1 MDKEKTVRVNSEAQF
16 LIDLPS
22 EIVIIPIVNSPI
34 FPGMIAPIILS
45 EDKYTTELDN
55 YLSKF
60 NTIALNLVKY
70 KDYSEFPEDTGS
82 EDDEEIEDESI
93 DSQDDEAEVEL
104 ARKKKGAP
112 KRIKIQEERD
122 DFDES
127 ESMDE
132 DLRVASDA
140 DQKKEKK
147 TGKKSKRSEKQQP
160 LMEPL
165 LTPKDI
171 YKVGVIC
178 KVVKKLKLPDGS
190 VNLLVH
196 GMRRYRAVE
205 YSQESPLLLCRPE
218 VFQDIHE
225 PDEELD
231 AYTRSVIN
239 QVKKLSEINPY
250 FNEEMKLAMLNS
262 PSPGSLADLVAFA
275 LSLDVPEAQDF
286 LETLV
291 VKKRFAK
298 LLVYLKREKDVADIQ
313 KKITDEVNDK
323 VNKYQRE
330 YFLREQL
337 KVIRSELGMEEDEKA
352 KDMKKLREGIEAAGL
367 PEDAKKVAMEELDR
381 LESIPDSSPEYNV
394 TRTYLQWMVHLPWT
408 KASEDK
414 VEIEGARKILEKD
427 HYGLEKAKER
437 ILEFL
442 AVRKLKPEYDGTI
455 LCLAGPPGV
464 GKTSLG
470 HSIARALGRKFYRF
484 SLGGMKDEAE
494 IKGHRRTYVGAMPG
508 KILQALKRVEVNNP
522 VIMLDEI
529 DKIGKSYQ
537 GDPASALLEVLDP
550 EQNKTFIDNY
560 LDVSFDLSKVL
571 FIATA
576 NYVGEIPEALL
587 DRMELIELSG
597 YTLEEKLSI
606 ATKWVIPKQL
616 KKHGL
621 VTKDLKFSNA
631 VLKAIIADYA
641 REPGVRIMEQMIAKM
656 CRRAALEKVSHKKK
670 SQYEPKVTELEKIL
684 GPKRFE
690 TDKAQK
696 PLAPGIVTGL
706 AWTAFGGDILFV
718 ESIPLKG
725 KGFKLTGQLGDVMN
739 ESANLAY
746 SFIKKI
752 LQEQIEE
759 EKKKI
764 KAPKKSKTQMKISTT
779 IETSQSPAKP
789 SEEPQDYL
797 ANHEVHL
804 HLPAGATPKDG
815 PSAGITMALAL
826 YSLATNRKVR
836 GDVAMTGEL
845 SLTGKVLPVGGIK
858 EKVLAAKRAGIKE
871 VILPWQNEKDLK
883 EVPERHRAG
892 LKFFPVKH
900 FDEVLKIALDK

>member
-1 MDKEKTVRVNSEAQF
+1 MSSQENVKLNTEISSIK
-16 LIDLPS
+16 DLPT
-22 EIVIIPIVNSPI
+22 EVVVIPIVNSPI

-45 EDKYTTELDN
+45 EDKYTSELDEMVTQTG
-55 YLSKF
+55 YVS
-60 NTIALNLVKY
+60 LNLVKFKEGQEY
-70 KDYSEFPEDTGS
+70 VVDGQ
-82 EDDEEIEDESI
+82 DEEEQDQIQSVEDYEM
-93 DSQDDEAEVEL
+93 EAFENDGE
-104 ARKKKGAP
+104 
-112 KRIKIQEERD
+112 I
-122 DFDES
+122 
-127 ESMDE
+127 
-132 DLRVASDA
+132 
-140 DQKKEKK
+140 
-147 TGKKSKRSEKQQP
+147 
-160 LMEPL
+160 
-165 LTPKDI
+165 LTSKDI
-171 YKVGVIC
+171 YKVGVYC

-196 GMRRYRAVE
+196 GLKRYRIAKFT
-205 YSQESPLLLCRPE
+205 QESPLLIVKTKIFE
-218 VFQDIHE
+218 DVDE
-225 PDEELD
+225 SDEELD

-337 KVIRSELGMEEDEKA
+337 KVIRSELGMDEDEKSR
-352 KDMKKLREGIEAAGL
+352 DIKKFRDTIESINM
-367 PEDAKKVAMEELDR
+367 PEEAKKAAEEELER
-381 LESIPDSSPEYNV
+381 LESIPDSSPEYNIA
-394 TRTYLQWMVHLPWT
+394 RTFLNWMTQLPWDKET
-408 KASEDK
+408 DDDIDILKAK
-414 VEIEGARKILEKD
+414 KILEKD

-442 AVRKLKPEYDGTI
+442 AVTQLKPEYDGTI
-455 LCLAGPPGV
+455 LCLSGPPGV

-470 HSIARALGRKFYRF
+470 HSVATALGRKFYRF
-484 SLGGMKDEAE
+484 SLGGMRDEAE

-508 KILQALKRVEVNNP
+508 KLIQALKRVEVNNP

-529 DKIGKSYQ
+529 DKLGRSYQ
-537 GDPASALLEVLDP
+537 GDPGSALLEVLDP

-560 LDVSFDLSKVL
+560 LDVPFDLSKVL

-597 YTLEEKLSI
+597 YTMEEKLSI

-621 VTKDLKFSNA
+621 TTKDFSLSTS
-631 VLKAIIADYA
+631 VLKTLINGYA
-641 REPGVRIMEQMIAKM
+641 REAGVRRMEQFIAKL
-656 CRRAALEKVSHKKK
+656 CRHAALKKVTSKTKKK
-670 SQYEPKVTELEKIL
+670 FTPLIKDLEEIL

-690 TDKAQK
+690 SEIAQK
-696 PLAPGIVTGL
+696 PLSPGVVTGL
-706 AWTAFGGDILFV
+706 AWTAYGGEILFV
-718 ESIPLKG
+718 ETLPVKG
-725 KGFKLTGQLGDVMN
+725 KGFKLTGQMGDVMN
-739 ESANLAY
+739 ESANIAY
-746 SFIKKI
+746 SYIQKI
-752 LQEQIEE
+752 LQDELKTETRVLKKATKKAA
-759 EKKKI
+759 KKKI
-764 KAPKKSKTQMKISTT
+764 ASEVKTV
-779 IETSQSPAKP
+779 
-789 SEEPQDYL
+789 EESLDFL

-826 YSLATNRKVR
+826 YSLSKGKKVR
-836 GDVAMTGEL
+836 GNVAMTGEL

-871 VILPWQNEKDLK
+871 IILPSANEKDLK
-883 EVPERHRAG
+883 EVPQAHRRG
-892 LKFFPVKH
+892 MKFYPVKH
-900 FDEVLKIALDK
+900 FDEVLQVALRKN

>member
-1 MDKEKTVRVNSEAQF
+1 MAPKEKNAKANTDIVAE
-16 LIDLPS
+16 IPS
-22 EIVIIPIVNSPI
+22 EVVIIPIVNSPI

-45 EDKYTTELDN
+45 EDKYTPELDGYLAKSN
-55 YLSKF
+55 YV
-60 NTIALNLVKY
+60 ALNLVKF
-70 KDYSEFPEDTGS
+70 KDFGEVQETIFQEM
-82 EDDEEIEDESI
+82 DEEEVDYEENDEK
-93 DSQDDEAEVEL
+93 L
-104 ARKKKGAP
+104 L
-112 KRIKIQEERD
+112 
-122 DFDES
+122 
-127 ESMDE
+127 SMTS
-132 DLRVASDA
+132 ASDLTP
-140 DQKKEKK
+140 K
-147 TGKKSKRSEKQQP
+147 GI
-160 LMEPL
+160 
-165 LTPKDI
+165 TPKDI
-171 YKVGVIC
+171 YKVGVLC
-178 KVVKKLKLPDGS
+178 KVIKKLKLPDGS

-196 GMRRYRAVE
+196 GMKRYRAVE
-205 YSQESPLLLCRPE
+205 YTADAPLLIARTE
-218 VFQDIHE
+218 VFNDIHE

-286 LETLV
+286 LETLI

-337 KVIRSELGMEEDEKA
+337 KVIRNELGLDEDDKA
-352 KDMKKLREGIEAAGL
+352 KDIKKIKEALEEGGL
-367 PEDAKKVAMEELDR
+367 PEEAKKAALEELER

-394 TRTYLQWMVHLPWT
+394 TRTYLNWMVQLPWNLAT
-408 KASEDK
+408 DDK
-414 VEIEGARKILEKD
+414 VDIEASRKILEKD
-427 HYGLEKAKER
+427 HYGLEKPKER

-470 HSIARALGRKFYRF
+470 HSIAKALNRKFYRF

-508 KILQALKRVEVNNP
+508 KIIQALKRVEVNNP

-560 LDVSFDLSKVL
+560 LDVPFDLSKVL

-597 YTLEEKLSI
+597 YTIEEKLSI

-621 VTKDLKFSNA
+621 SSKEFTLGVP
-631 VLKAIIADYA
+631 VLKALVSDYA
-641 REPGVRIMEQMIAKM
+641 REPGVRVMEQMVAKL
-656 CRRAALEKVSHKKK
+656 CRRAALEKVSNKRFKKFA
-670 SQYEPKVTELEKIL
+670 PTVADLEKIL
-684 GPKRFE
+684 GSKRFE
-690 TDKAQK
+690 TDMAQK
-696 PLAPGIVTGL
+696 PLQPGIVTGL
-706 AWTAFGGDILFV
+706 AWTSFGGDILFV

-725 KGFKLTGQLGDVMN
+725 KGFKLTGQLGEVMG

-746 SFIKKI
+746 SYVKRI
-752 LQEQIEE
+752 LQSQIEE
-759 EKKKI
+759 EM
-764 KAPKKSKTQMKISTT
+764 KKSKKVTRKSKKAPSVVQTVPST
-779 IETSQSPAKP
+779 SNVQAPNP
-789 SEEPQDYL
+789 EEATDFL
-797 ANHEVHL
+797 ATHEIHL

-826 YSLATNRKVR
+826 YSLATHQMVR

-871 VILPWQNEKDLK
+871 IILPWQNEKDLK
-883 EVPERHRAG
+883 EVPERHRKG
-892 LKFFPVKH
+892 VKFHPVKH
-900 FDEVLKIALDK
+900 FDEVLKIALKRR

>member
-1 MDKEKTVRVNSEAQF
+1 MSSVSETVKLNDEIEIAGQ
-16 LIDLPS
+16 IPE
-22 EIVIIPIVNSPI
+22 EIVVIPIVNSPI

-45 EDKYTTELDN
+45 EDKYSPELDRQVTRSG
-55 YLSKF
+55 YV
-60 NTIALNLVKY
+60 ALNLVKFKESQAY
-70 KDYSEFPEDTGS
+70 YSSEEGEEEGDFEEYEIDTH
-82 EDDEEIEDESI
+82 ET
-93 DSQDDEAEVEL
+93 Q
-104 ARKKKGAP
+104 
-112 KRIKIQEERD
+112 
-122 DFDES
+122 
-127 ESMDE
+127 ME
-132 DLRVASDA
+132 DLTA
-140 DQKKEKK
+140 
-147 TGKKSKRSEKQQP
+147 
-160 LMEPL
+160 
-165 LTPKDI
+165 KDI
-171 YKVGVIC
+171 YKVGVLC

-196 GMRRYRAVE
+196 GLKRFRVASFIE
-205 YSQESPLLLCRPE
+205 ESPLLIVETE
-218 VFQDIHE
+218 VFDDVHE
-225 PDEELD
+225 ADEELD

-337 KVIRSELGMEEDEKA
+337 KVIRSELGLDEDEKS
-352 KDMKKLREGIEAAGL
+352 KDIKKFKDLIEECQM
-367 PEDAKKVAMEELDR
+367 PEEAQKAVLEELER

-394 TRTYLQWMVHLPWT
+394 TRTYLNWMTQLPWNKQT
-408 KASEDK
+408 DENIDITDAK
-414 VEIEGARKILEKD
+414 KILEKD

-442 AVRKLKPEYDGTI
+442 AVRQLKPEYDGTI

-470 HSIARALGRKFYRF
+470 QSIANSLGRKFYRF
-484 SLGGMKDEAE
+484 SLGGMRDEAE

-508 KILQALKRVEVNNP
+508 KLIQALKRVEVNNP

-529 DKIGKSYQ
+529 DKLGKSYQ
-537 GDPASALLEVLDP
+537 GDPSSALLEVLDP

-560 LDVSFDLSKVL
+560 LDVPFDLSKVL

-597 YTLEEKLSI
+597 YTMEEKISI

-621 VTKDLKFSNA
+621 TAKDFSLTITTLKT
-631 VLKAIIADYA
+631 LIQDYA
-641 REPGVRIMEQMIAKM
+641 REAGVRRMEQYVAKL
-656 CRRAALEKVSHKKK
+656 CRHAALEKVTSKKK
-670 SQYEPKVTELEKIL
+670 KKFSPSGKDLEKIL
-684 GPKRFE
+684 GPKRYSSE
-690 TDKAQK
+690 VAQK
-696 PLAPGIVTGL
+696 PLNPGVVTGL
-706 AWTAFGGDILFV
+706 AWTAFGGDILFI
-718 ESIPLKG
+718 ETLPLKG
-725 KGFKLTGQLGDVMN
+725 KGYKLTGQLGDVMN
-739 ESANLAY
+739 ESANIAY
-746 SFIKKI
+746 SYTKKL
-752 LQEQIEE
+752 LQDEMDKEKAKAKTKTQ
-759 EKKKI
+759 KKKVVN
-764 KAPKKSKTQMKISTT
+764 K
-779 IETSQSPAKP
+779 KP
-789 SEEPQDYL
+789 SGEKCAEDSL
-797 ANHEVHL
+797 DFLEKHLIHL

-826 YSLATNRKVR
+826 YSLSKNKKVR
-836 GDVAMTGEL
+836 GQVAMTGEL

-871 VILPWQNEKDLK
+871 IILPHENAKDLT
-883 EVPERHRAG
+883 EVPERHRKG
-892 LKFFPVKH
+892 LKFYPVKH
-900 FDEVLKIALDK
+900 FDEVLKIALRK

>member
-1 MDKEKTVRVNSEAQF
+1 MSKKTAKANTESHSVAEV
-16 LIDLPS
+16 PS
-22 EIVIIPIVNSPI
+22 EVVIIPIVNSPI

-45 EDKYTTELDN
+45 EDKYTPELDS
-55 YLSKF
+55 YLSKS
-60 NTIALNLVKY
+60 NYVALNLVKF
-70 KDYSEFPEDTGS
+70 KDFGESQDVLHEMDEEQVSY
-82 EDDEEIEDESI
+82 EDD
-93 DSQDDEAEVEL
+93 DDDYV
-104 ARKKKGAP
+104 
-112 KRIKIQEERD
+112 
-122 DFDES
+122 
-127 ESMDE
+127 SMTS
-132 DLRVASDA
+132 ASDL
-140 DQKKEKK
+140 
-147 TGKKSKRSEKQQP
+147 TSKGI
-160 LMEPL
+160 
-165 LTPKDI
+165 TPKDI
-171 YKVGVIC
+171 YKVGVLC
-178 KVVKKLKLPDGS
+178 KVIKKLKLPDGS

-196 GMRRYRAVE
+196 GMKRYRAVE
-205 YSQESPLLLCRPE
+205 YTTDTPLLIAKTE
-218 VFQDIHE
+218 VFNDIHE

-286 LETLV
+286 LETLI

-337 KVIRSELGMEEDEKA
+337 KVIRNELGMDEDDKA
-352 KDMKKLREGIEAAGL
+352 KDLKKIKEGIEEAQL
-367 PEDAKKVAMEELDR
+367 PEEAKKAALEEMER

-394 TRTYLQWMVHLPWT
+394 TRTYLNWMVQLPWSKST
-408 KASEDK
+408 DDK
-414 VEIEGARKILEKD
+414 VDIEAAKKILEKD
-427 HYGLEKAKER
+427 HYGLEKPKER

-508 KILQALKRVEVNNP
+508 KLIQALKRVEVNNP

-560 LDVSFDLSKVL
+560 LDVPFDLSKVL

-597 YTLEEKLSI
+597 YTIEEKLSI

-621 VTKDLKFSNA
+621 MTREFSLSAA
-631 VLKAIIADYA
+631 VLKALVSDYA
-641 REPGVRIMEQMIAKM
+641 REPGVRVMEQLIAKL
-656 CRRAALEKVSHKKK
+656 CRRAALEKVSNKRFKK
-670 SQYEPKVTELEKIL
+670 YAPKESDLENVL
-684 GPKRFE
+684 GSKRFE

-696 PLAPGIVTGL
+696 PLMPGIVTGL
-706 AWTAFGGDILFV
+706 AWTSFGGDILFV

-725 KGFKLTGQLGDVMN
+725 KGFKLTGQLGEVMG

-746 SFIKKI
+746 SYVKRV
-752 LQEQIEE
+752 LQSQIEE
-759 EKKKI
+759 EMVKSKKI
-764 KAPKKSKTQMKISTT
+764 TKKVSKK
-779 IETSQSPAKP
+779 PAKNIQAVP
-789 SEEPQDYL
+789 TTSNVPAPNPEEATDFL
-797 ANHEVHL
+797 ATHEIHL

-826 YSLATNRKVR
+826 YSLATHQMVR
-836 GDVAMTGEL
+836 GDIAMTGEL

-871 VILPWQNEKDLK
+871 IILPWQNEKDLK
-883 EVPERHRAG
+883 EVPERHRKG
-892 LKFFPVKH
+892 LRFHPVKH
-900 FDEVLKIALDK
+900 FDEVLKIALKRK

>member
-1 MDKEKTVRVNSEAQF
+1 MATKDKNAKLNNEAQVVS
-16 LIDLPS
+16 DVPS
-22 EIVIIPIVNSPI
+22 EVVIIPIVNSPI

-45 EDKYTTELDN
+45 EDKYTPELDA
-55 YLSKF
+55 YLGKNNF
-60 NTIALNLVKY
+60 VALNLVKF
-70 KDYSEFPEDTGS
+70 KDFGENSEVLQDMDG
-82 EDDEEIEDESI
+82 EEINFE
-93 DSQDDEAEVEL
+93 EADGTLEPGQVNT
-104 ARKKKGAP
+104 KG
-112 KRIKIQEERD
+112 I
-122 DFDES
+122 
-127 ESMDE
+127 
-132 DLRVASDA
+132 
-140 DQKKEKK
+140 
-147 TGKKSKRSEKQQP
+147 
-160 LMEPL
+160 
-165 LTPKDI
+165 TPKDI
-171 YKVGVIC
+171 YKVGVLC
-178 KVVKKLKLPDGS
+178 KVIKKLKLPDGS

-196 GMRRYRAVE
+196 GMKRYRATE
-205 YSQESPLLLCRPE
+205 YVSDSPLLVARTE
-218 VFQDIHE
+218 VFSDIHE

-337 KVIRSELGMEEDEKA
+337 KVIRNELGMDEDEKA
-352 KDMKKLREGIEAAGL
+352 KDVKKLREGIEEGGL
-367 PEDAKKVAMEELDR
+367 PEEAKKAALEELER

-394 TRTYLQWMVHLPWT
+394 TRTYLNWMIQLPWNKST
-408 KASEDK
+408 DDD
-414 VEIEGARKILEKD
+414 VNIESAKKILEKD
-427 HYGLEKAKER
+427 HYGLEKPKER

-508 KILQALKRVEVNNP
+508 KLVQALKRVEVNNP
-522 VIMLDEI
+522 VIMLDEV

-560 LDVSFDLSKVL
+560 LDVPFDLSKVL

-597 YTLEEKLSI
+597 YTIEEKLSI

-616 KKHGL
+616 QKHGL
-621 VTKDLKFSNA
+621 KAKEFSLTA
-631 VLKAIIADYA
+631 TTLKALVADYA
-641 REPGVRIMEQMIAKM
+641 REPGVRVMEQLVAKL
-656 CRRAALEKVSHKKK
+656 CRRAALEKVSNKRFKKF
-670 SQYEPKVTELEKIL
+670 SPTANDLEKFL

-696 PLAPGIVTGL
+696 PLMPGVVTGL
-706 AWTAFGGDILFV
+706 AWTAFGGDILFI

-725 KGFKLTGQLGDVMN
+725 KGFKLTGQLGDVMG
-739 ESANLAY
+739 ESAALAY
-746 SFIKKI
+746 SYVKRI
-752 LQEQIEE
+752 LQSQIDEEQKKSAKS
-759 EKKKI
+759 KKK
-764 KAPKKSKTQMKISTT
+764 ASKKKVTPATATPGTT
-779 IETSQSPAKP
+779 NVTVPNA
-789 SEEPQDYL
+789 EEATDFL
-797 ANHEVHL
+797 ATHEIHL

-826 YSLATNRKVR
+826 YSLATHQMVR
-836 GDVAMTGEL
+836 GDIAMTGEL

-871 VILPWQNEKDLK
+871 IILPWQNEKDLK
-883 EVPERHRAG
+883 EVPERHRKG
-892 LKFFPVKH
+892 MKFHPVKH
-900 FDEVLKIALDK
+900 FDEVLKIGLKRK

>member
-1 MDKEKTVRVNSEAQF
+1 MAKDKAVKANGEAGVVA
-16 LIDLPS
+16 DLPA
-22 EIVIIPIVNSPI
+22 EVVIIPIVNSPI

-45 EDKYTTELDN
+45 EDKYTPELDS
-55 YLSKF
+55 YLLKNNF
-60 NTIALNLVKY
+60 VALNLVKF
-70 KDYSEFPEDTGS
+70 KDSGETADHVVREMG
-82 EDDEEIEDESI
+82 EDEEDYVDIEEEESPRTGLAP
-93 DSQDDEAEVEL
+93 EAIP
-104 ARKKKGAP
+104 KG
-112 KRIKIQEERD
+112 I
-122 DFDES
+122 
-127 ESMDE
+127 
-132 DLRVASDA
+132 
-140 DQKKEKK
+140 
-147 TGKKSKRSEKQQP
+147 
-160 LMEPL
+160 
-165 LTPKDI
+165 TPKDI
-171 YKVGVIC
+171 YKVGVLC
-178 KVVKKLKLPDGS
+178 KVIKKLKLPDGS

-196 GMRRYRAVE
+196 GMKRYRAVE
-205 YSQESPLLLCRPE
+205 YISDTPLLIAKTE
-218 VFQDIHE
+218 VFNDIHE

-286 LETLV
+286 LETLI

-337 KVIRSELGMEEDEKA
+337 KVIRSELGLDEDDKA
-352 KDMKKLREGIEAAGL
+352 KDVKKIKDSLEENNL
-367 PEDAKKVAMEELDR
+367 PEEAKKAALEELER

-394 TRTYLQWMVHLPWT
+394 TRTYLNWMVHLPWAKQT
-408 KASEDK
+408 DDH
-414 VEIEGARKILEKD
+414 VDIEAAHKILEKD
-427 HYGLEKAKER
+427 HYGLEKPKER
-437 ILEFL
+437 IMEFL

-470 HSIARALGRKFYRF
+470 HSIAKALGRKFYRF

-508 KILQALKRVEVNNP
+508 KIIQALKRVEVNNP

-560 LDVSFDLSKVL
+560 LDVPFDLSKVL

-597 YTLEEKLSI
+597 YTIEEKLSI

-621 VTKDLKFSNA
+621 TAKEFSLSA
-631 VLKAIIADYA
+631 LVLKALVSDYA
-641 REPGVRIMEQMIAKM
+641 REPGVRVMEQLIAKL
-656 CRRAALEKVSHKKK
+656 CRRAALEKVSNKKFK
-670 SQYEPKVTELEKIL
+670 KFSPTVVELEKIL
-684 GPKRFE
+684 GSKRFE

-696 PLAPGIVTGL
+696 PLMPGVVTGL

-725 KGFKLTGQLGDVMN
+725 KGFKLTGQLGEVMG

-746 SFIKKI
+746 SYVKSLLQAKIEEDIKVSKKVVKKVIKKVTPVATQTPAPQTNH
-752 LQEQIEE
+752 LAEE
-759 EKKKI
+759 
-764 KAPKKSKTQMKISTT
+764 AT
-779 IETSQSPAKP
+779 
-789 SEEPQDYL
+789 DFL
-797 ANHEVHL
+797 ATHEIHL

-826 YSLATNRKVR
+826 YSLATKQKVR

-871 VILPWQNEKDLK
+871 IILPWQNEKDLK
-883 EVPERHRAG
+883 EVPERHRKG
-892 LKFFPVKH
+892 VKFHPVKH
-900 FDEVLKIALDK
+900 FDEVLKIALNRK

>member
-1 MDKEKTVRVNSEAQF
+1 MPPKDKAAKANNESHVVGEVPNEV
-16 LIDLPS
+16 
-22 EIVIIPIVNSPI
+22 VIIPIVNSPI

-45 EDKYTTELDN
+45 EDKYTPELDAYLTKNN
-55 YLSKF
+55 YV
-60 NTIALNLVKY
+60 ALNLVKF
-70 KDYSEFPEDTGS
+70 KDIGEQDAVLQEMDEEQISY
-82 EDDEEIEDESI
+82 EDDE
-93 DSQDDEAEVEL
+93 QDTEASL
-104 ARKKKGAP
+104 PTSDLAP
-112 KRIKIQEERD
+112 KGI
-122 DFDES
+122 S
-127 ESMDE
+127 
-132 DLRVASDA
+132 
-140 DQKKEKK
+140 
-147 TGKKSKRSEKQQP
+147 
-160 LMEPL
+160 
-165 LTPKDI
+165 PKDI
-171 YKVGVIC
+171 YKVGVLC
-178 KVVKKLKLPDGS
+178 KVIKKLKLPDGS

-196 GMRRYRAVE
+196 GMKRYRAVE
-205 YSQESPLLLCRPE
+205 YVSDTPLLIARTE
-218 VFQDIHE
+218 VFNDIHE

-286 LETLV
+286 LETLI

-337 KVIRSELGMEEDEKA
+337 KVIRSELGLDEDDKA
-352 KDMKKLREGIEAAGL
+352 KDLKKIKESLEEGGL
-367 PEDAKKVAMEELDR
+367 PEEAKKAAMEELER

-394 TRTYLQWMVHLPWT
+394 TRTYLNWMVQLPWNKST
-408 KASEDK
+408 EDK
-414 VEIEGARKILEKD
+414 VDIEAAHKILEKD
-427 HYGLEKAKER
+427 HYGLEKPKER
-437 ILEFL
+437 IMEFL

-470 HSIARALGRKFYRF
+470 HSIAKALGRKFYRF

-508 KILQALKRVEVNNP
+508 KLIQAIKRVEVNNP

-560 LDVSFDLSKVL
+560 LDVPFDLSKVL

-597 YTLEEKLSI
+597 YTIEEKLSI

-621 VTKDLKFSNA
+621 TTKDFSLSA
-631 VLKAIIADYA
+631 LVLKALIADYA
-641 REPGVRIMEQMIAKM
+641 REPGVRVMEQMIAKL
-656 CRRAALEKVSHKKK
+656 CRRAALEKVKTKRAKKF
-670 SQYEPKVTELEKIL
+670 SPAVTDLEKIL

-696 PLAPGIVTGL
+696 PLQPGIVTGL
-706 AWTAFGGDILFV
+706 AWTSFGGDILFV

-725 KGFKLTGQLGDVMN
+725 KGFKLTGQLGEVMG

-746 SFIKKI
+746 SYVKRI
-752 LQEQIEE
+752 LQSQIEE
-759 EKKKI
+759 EMQKSQKIAKKASKKTGVQQPI
-764 KAPKKSKTQMKISTT
+764 PATSNVSAPN
-779 IETSQSPAKP
+779 A
-789 SEEPQDYL
+789 EEATDYL
-797 ANHEVHL
+797 ATHEIHL

-826 YSLATNRKVR
+826 YSLATNQMVR

-871 VILPWQNEKDLK
+871 IILPWQNEKDLK
-883 EVPERHRAG
+883 EVPERHRKG
-892 LKFFPVKH
+892 MKFHPVKH
-900 FDEVLKIALDK
+900 FDEVLKIALKRR

>member
-1 MDKEKTVRVNSEAQF
+1 MSDISENIKLNDEIEVAGQ
-16 LIDLPS
+16 IPD
-22 EIVIIPIVNSPI
+22 EIVVIPIVNSPI

-45 EDKYTTELDN
+45 EDKYTPELDKQVAKSG
-55 YLSKF
+55 YV
-60 NTIALNLVKY
+60 ALNLVKFKESQAY
-70 KDYSEFPEDTGS
+70 YSS
-82 EDDEEIEDESI
+82 DEVGEEG
-93 DSQDDEAEVEL
+93 EVE
-104 ARKKKGAP
+104 
-112 KRIKIQEERD
+112 EYE
-122 DFDES
+122 
-127 ESMDE
+127 MDVHEPQME
-132 DLRVASDA
+132 DLTA
-140 DQKKEKK
+140 
-147 TGKKSKRSEKQQP
+147 
-160 LMEPL
+160 
-165 LTPKDI
+165 KDI
-171 YKVGVIC
+171 YKVGVLC

-196 GMRRYRAVE
+196 GLKRFRISRFLE
-205 YSQESPLLLCRPE
+205 ESPLLIVESE
-218 VFQDIHE
+218 VFDDVHE
-225 PDEELD
+225 ADEELD

-337 KVIRSELGMEEDEKA
+337 KVIRSELGLDEDEKS
-352 KDMKKLREGIEAAGL
+352 KDINKFKELVQECQM
-367 PEDAKKVAMEELDR
+367 PEDAEKAVMEEIER

-394 TRTYLQWMVHLPWT
+394 TRTYLNWMTQLPWNKQT
-408 KASEDK
+408 EENIDIPEAK
-414 VEIEGARKILEKD
+414 KILEKD

-442 AVRKLKPEYDGTI
+442 AVRQLKPEYDGTI

-470 HSIARALGRKFYRF
+470 HSIANSLGRKFYRF
-484 SLGGMKDEAE
+484 SLGGMRDEAE

-508 KILQALKRVEVNNP
+508 KLIQALKRVEVNNP

-529 DKIGKSYQ
+529 DKLGKSYQ
-537 GDPASALLEVLDP
+537 GDPSSALLEVLDP

-560 LDVSFDLSKVL
+560 LDVPFDLSKVL

-597 YTLEEKLSI
+597 YTMEEKISI
-606 ATKWVIPKQL
+606 ATKWVVPKQL

-621 VTKDLKFSNA
+621 TSKDFVLTVATLKT
-631 VLKAIIADYA
+631 LIQDYA
-641 REPGVRIMEQMIAKM
+641 REAGVRRMEQFVAKL
-656 CRRAALEKVSHKKK
+656 CRHAALEKVTSKRKKK
-670 SQYEPKVTELEKIL
+670 FSPAGKDLEKIL
-684 GPKRFE
+684 GPKRFSS
-690 TDKAQK
+690 DVAQK
-696 PLAPGIVTGL
+696 PLSPGVVTGL
-706 AWTAFGGDILFV
+706 AWTSFGGDILFI
-718 ESIPLKG
+718 ETLPLRG
-725 KGFKLTGQLGDVMN
+725 KGYKLTGQMGDVMN
-739 ESANLAY
+739 ESANIAY
-746 SFIKKI
+746 SYTKKLLQDEIDKEKSIVKRKKI
-752 LQEQIEE
+752 T
-759 EKKKI
+759 KKKNDGE
-764 KAPKKSKTQMKISTT
+764 KCA
-779 IETSQSPAKP
+779 
-789 SEEPQDYL
+789 EESLDFL
-797 ANHEVHL
+797 EKHLIHL

-826 YSLATNRKVR
+826 YSLSKNKKVR
-836 GDVAMTGEL
+836 GQVAMTGEL

-871 VILPWQNEKDLK
+871 IILPHENAKDLT
-883 EVPERHRAG
+883 EVPERHRKG
-892 LKFFPVKH
+892 LKFYPVKH
-900 FDEVLKIALDK
+900 FDEVLKIALRK

>member
-1 MDKEKTVRVNSEAQF
+1 MAREKKPVKANSDAQF
-16 LIDLPS
+16 VGDVPA
-22 EIVIIPIVNSPI
+22 EVVIIPIVNSPI

-45 EDKYTTELDN
+45 EDKYTPELDL
-55 YLSKF
+55 YL
-60 NTIALNLVKY
+60 NRHHHIALNLVKF
-70 KDYSEFPEDTGS
+70 KDQEEPLVMEEVGGDEDY
-82 EDDEEIEDESI
+82 EEEIEELPEHDT
-93 DSQDDEAEVEL
+93 QEAPE
-104 ARKKKGAP
+104 
-112 KRIKIQEERD
+112 
-122 DFDES
+122 
-127 ESMDE
+127 
-132 DLRVASDA
+132 AS
-140 DQKKEKK
+140 
-147 TGKKSKRSEKQQP
+147 G
-160 LMEPL
+160 LN
-165 LTPKDI
+165 LTSKDI
-171 YKVGVIC
+171 YKVGVLC

-196 GMRRYRAVE
+196 GMRRYRAAE
-205 YSQESPLLLCRPE
+205 YINETPLLTCRPE

-337 KVIRSELGMEEDEKA
+337 KVIRAELGMDEDEKA
-352 KDMKKLREGIEAAGL
+352 KDMKKLREGVDAANL
-367 PEDAKKVAMEELDR
+367 PEDARKVALEELDR

-394 TRTYLQWMVHLPWT
+394 TRTYLQWMVQLPWNKGT
-408 KASEDK
+408 DDK
-414 VEIEGARKILEKD
+414 VDITRSRKVLEKD
-427 HYGLEKAKER
+427 HYGLEKAKQR
-437 ILEFL
+437 ILEFI
-442 AVRKLKPEYDGTI
+442 AVRQLKPEYDGTI

-470 HSIARALGRKFYRF
+470 HSIATALNRKFYRF
-484 SLGGMKDEAE
+484 SLGGMRDEAE

-560 LDVSFDLSKVL
+560 LDVPFDLSKVL

-621 VTKDLKFSNA
+621 TVKDVKITA
-631 VLKAIIADYA
+631 PTLKALISDYA
-641 REPGVRIMEQMIAKM
+641 REPGVRVMEQLIAKL
-656 CRRAALEKVSHKKK
+656 CRHAALEKVSSTTKKK
-670 SQYEPKVTELEKIL
+670 TTWVPEPKDLEKAL
-684 GPKRFE
+684 GSKRFE
-690 TDKAQK
+690 TDKAEK
-696 PLAPGIVTGL
+696 PLIPGVVTGL
-706 AWTAFGGDILFV
+706 AWTSFGGDILFI

-725 KGFKLTGQLGDVMN
+725 KGFKLTGQLGNVMN

-746 SFIKKI
+746 SYVKQL
-752 LQEQIEE
+752 LQKEADAQ
-759 EKKKI
+759 EKMQK
-764 KAPKKSKTQMKISTT
+764 KAPVRKLKNVPVSSTT
-779 IETSQSPAKP
+779 VPVTGTVNP
-789 SEEPQDYL
+789 EEATDFL
-797 ANHEVHL
+797 ARHEVHL

-826 YSLATNRKVR
+826 YSLATDRMVR
-836 GDVAMTGEL
+836 GDIAMTGEL

-871 VILPWQNEKDLK
+871 IILPWQNEKDLK
-883 EVPERHRAG
+883 EVPERHRKG
-892 LKFFPVKH
+892 MKFHPVKY
-900 FDEVLKIALDK
+900 FDEVLKIALRK

>member
-1 MDKEKTVRVNSEAQF
+1 MPPKDKNAKANTESHFIAEVPNEV
-16 LIDLPS
+16 
-22 EIVIIPIVNSPI
+22 VIIPIVNSPI

-45 EDKYTTELDN
+45 EDKYTPELDSYLTKNN
-55 YLSKF
+55 YV
-60 NTIALNLVKY
+60 ALNLVKF
-70 KDYSEFPEDTGS
+70 KDFGEGQEVLQEMDEEQVRYE
-82 EDDEEIEDESI
+82 EDDEKFSAVAPATDTT
-93 DSQDDEAEVEL
+93 
-104 ARKKKGAP
+104 KG
-112 KRIKIQEERD
+112 I
-122 DFDES
+122 
-127 ESMDE
+127 
-132 DLRVASDA
+132 
-140 DQKKEKK
+140 
-147 TGKKSKRSEKQQP
+147 
-160 LMEPL
+160 
-165 LTPKDI
+165 TPKDI
-171 YKVGVIC
+171 YKVGVLC
-178 KVVKKLKLPDGS
+178 KVIKKLKLPDGS

-196 GMRRYRAVE
+196 GMKRYRAVE
-205 YSQESPLLLCRPE
+205 YVADAPLLIAKTE
-218 VFQDIHE
+218 VFNDIHE

-286 LETLV
+286 LETLI

-337 KVIRSELGMEEDEKA
+337 KVIRSELGLDEDDKA
-352 KDMKKLREGIEAAGL
+352 KDIKKIKESLDEGGL
-367 PEDAKKVAMEELDR
+367 PEDAKKAAMEELER

-394 TRTYLQWMVHLPWT
+394 TRTYLNWMVQLPWN
-408 KASEDK
+408 KATDDK
-414 VEIEGARKILEKD
+414 VDIDAAKRILEKD
-427 HYGLEKAKER
+427 HYGLEKPKER
-437 ILEFL
+437 IMEFL

-470 HSIARALGRKFYRF
+470 HSIAKALGRKFYRF

-508 KILQALKRVEVNNP
+508 KIIQALKRVEVNNP

-560 LDVSFDLSKVL
+560 LDVPFDLSKVL

-597 YTLEEKLSI
+597 YTIEEKLSI
-606 ATKWVIPKQL
+606 AQKWVIPKQL

-621 VTKDLKFSNA
+621 TSKEFSLSLL
-631 VLKAIIADYA
+631 VLKALVSDYA
-641 REPGVRIMEQMIAKM
+641 REPGVRVMEQTVAKL
-656 CRRAALEKVSHKKK
+656 CRRAALEKVSNKRFKKFAP
-670 SQYEPKVTELEKIL
+670 SVADLEKYL

-696 PLAPGIVTGL
+696 PLQPGIVTGL
-706 AWTAFGGDILFV
+706 AWTSFGGDILFI
-718 ESIPLKG
+718 ETIPLKG
-725 KGFKLTGQLGDVMN
+725 RGFKLTGQLGDVMG

-746 SFIKKI
+746 SYVKSI
-752 LQEQIEE
+752 LQAQIEE
-759 EKKKI
+759 EELKSKKTI
-764 KAPKKSKTQMKISTT
+764 KKVVKKS
-779 IETSQSPAKP
+779 ETPATVTAP
-789 SEEPQDYL
+789 AVPAPNPEEATDFL
-797 ANHEVHL
+797 AKHEIHL

-826 YSLATNRKVR
+826 YSLSTNQMVR
-836 GDVAMTGEL
+836 GDIAMTGEL

-871 VILPWQNEKDLK
+871 IILPWQNEKDLK
-883 EVPERHRAG
+883 EVPERHRKG
-892 LKFFPVKH
+892 MRFHPVKH
-900 FDEVLKIALDK
+900 FDEVLKIALKRK

>member
-1 MDKEKTVRVNSEAQF
+1 MATKDKNAKLNNEAQV
-16 LIDLPS
+16 IGDMPS
-22 EIVIIPIVNSPI
+22 DVVIIPIVNSPI

-45 EDKYTTELDN
+45 EDKYTPELDA
-55 YLSKF
+55 YLGKNNF
-60 NTIALNLVKY
+60 VALNLVKF
-70 KDYSEFPEDTGS
+70 KDFGENSEVLQDMDMDG
-82 EDDEEIEDESI
+82 DEISFEES
-93 DSQDDEAEVEL
+93 DGTLEPGQVNT
-104 ARKKKGAP
+104 KG
-112 KRIKIQEERD
+112 I
-122 DFDES
+122 
-127 ESMDE
+127 
-132 DLRVASDA
+132 
-140 DQKKEKK
+140 
-147 TGKKSKRSEKQQP
+147 
-160 LMEPL
+160 
-165 LTPKDI
+165 TPKDI
-171 YKVGVIC
+171 YKVGVLC
-178 KVVKKLKLPDGS
+178 KVIKKLKLPDGS

-196 GMRRYRAVE
+196 GMKRYRATE
-205 YSQESPLLLCRPE
+205 YLSDSPLLVARTE
-218 VFQDIHE
+218 VFSDIHE

-286 LETLV
+286 LETLI

-337 KVIRSELGMEEDEKA
+337 KVIRSELGMDEDEKA
-352 KDMKKLREGIEAAGL
+352 KDVKKLREGIEEGGL
-367 PEDAKKVAMEELDR
+367 PEEAKKAALEELER

-394 TRTYLQWMVHLPWT
+394 TRTYLNWMIQLPWN
-408 KASEDK
+408 KATDDDVNIDSAK
-414 VEIEGARKILEKD
+414 KILEKD
-427 HYGLEKAKER
+427 HYGLEKPKER
-437 ILEFL
+437 IMEFL

-470 HSIARALGRKFYRF
+470 HSIAKALGRKFYRF

-508 KILQALKRVEVNNP
+508 KLIQALKRVEVNNP
-522 VIMLDEI
+522 VIMLDEV

-560 LDVSFDLSKVL
+560 LDVPFDLSKVL

-597 YTLEEKLSI
+597 YTIEEKLSI
-606 ATKWVIPKQL
+606 AQKWVIPKQL
-616 KKHGL
+616 EKHGL
-621 VTKDLKFSNA
+621 SSREFSLSVTT
-631 VLKAIIADYA
+631 LKALVSDYA
-641 REPGVRIMEQMIAKM
+641 REPGVRVMEQLVAKL
-656 CRRAALEKVSHKKK
+656 CRRAALEKVSSKRFKKF
-670 SQYEPKVTELEKIL
+670 SPAPGDLEKFL

-696 PLAPGIVTGL
+696 PLMPGVVTGL
-706 AWTAFGGDILFV
+706 AWTAFGGDILFI

-725 KGFKLTGQLGDVMN
+725 KGFKLTGQLGEVMG

-746 SFIKKI
+746 SYVKRI
-752 LQEQIEE
+752 LQSQIEE
-759 EKKKI
+759 EQKLSAKSKKKASKKKI
-764 KAPKKSKTQMKISTT
+764 TPATATPATT
-779 IETSQSPAKP
+779 HVPVPNA
-789 SEEPQDYL
+789 EEATDFL
-797 ANHEVHL
+797 ATHEIHL

-826 YSLATNRKVR
+826 YSLATHQMVR
-836 GDVAMTGEL
+836 GDIAMTGEL

-871 VILPWQNEKDLK
+871 IILPWQNEKDLK
-883 EVPERHRAG
+883 EVPERHRKG
-892 LKFFPVKH
+892 MKFHPVKH
-900 FDEVLKIALDK
+900 FDEVLKIGLKRR

>member
-1 MDKEKTVRVNSEAQF
+1 MPPKDKNAKANHESNIVAEV
-16 LIDLPS
+16 PS
-22 EIVIIPIVNSPI
+22 EVVIIPIVNSPI

-45 EDKYTTELDN
+45 EDKYTPELDSYLTKNN
-55 YLSKF
+55 YV
-60 NTIALNLVKY
+60 ALNLVKF
-70 KDYSEFPEDTGS
+70 KDFGENQDAVLQEM
-82 EDDEEIEDESI
+82 DEEKVSYEDEEEYSSMTAATDI
-93 DSQDDEAEVEL
+93 TP
-104 ARKKKGAP
+104 KG
-112 KRIKIQEERD
+112 I
-122 DFDES
+122 
-127 ESMDE
+127 
-132 DLRVASDA
+132 
-140 DQKKEKK
+140 
-147 TGKKSKRSEKQQP
+147 
-160 LMEPL
+160 
-165 LTPKDI
+165 TPKDI
-171 YKVGVIC
+171 YKVGVLC
-178 KVVKKLKLPDGS
+178 KVIKKLKLPDGS

-196 GMRRYRAVE
+196 GMKRYRAVE
-205 YSQESPLLLCRPE
+205 YTADAPLLIARTE
-218 VFQDIHE
+218 VFNDIHE

-286 LETLV
+286 LETLI

-337 KVIRSELGMEEDEKA
+337 KVIRNELGLDEDDKA
-352 KDMKKLREGIEAAGL
+352 KDVKKIKEGIEEGNL
-367 PEDAKKVAMEELDR
+367 PEDAKRAALEELER

-394 TRTYLQWMVHLPWT
+394 TRTYLNWMIQLPWN
-408 KASEDK
+408 KATDDK
-414 VEIEGARKILEKD
+414 VDIDASKRILEKD
-427 HYGLEKAKER
+427 HYGLEKPKER
-437 ILEFL
+437 IMEFL

-470 HSIARALGRKFYRF
+470 HSIAKALNRKFYRF

-508 KILQALKRVEVNNP
+508 KIIQALKRVEVNNP

-560 LDVSFDLSKVL
+560 LDVPFDLSKVL

-597 YTLEEKLSI
+597 YTIEEKLSI

-621 VTKDLKFSNA
+621 TSKEFSLSQV
-631 VLKAIIADYA
+631 VLKALVSDYA
-641 REPGVRIMEQMIAKM
+641 REPGVRVMEQTVAKL
-656 CRRAALEKVSHKKK
+656 CRRAALEKVSSKRFKKFA
-670 SQYEPKVTELEKIL
+670 PTVADLEKYL

-696 PLAPGIVTGL
+696 PLQPGIVTGL
-706 AWTAFGGDILFV
+706 AWTSFGGDILFI
-718 ESIPLKG
+718 ETIPLKG
-725 KGFKLTGQLGDVMN
+725 RGFKLTGQLGEVMG

-746 SFIKKI
+746 SYVKSI
-752 LQEQIEE
+752 LQAQIEE
-759 EKKKI
+759 EKAKAEKKG
-764 KAPKKSKTQMKISTT
+764 PKKKAVKKV
-779 IETSQSPAKP
+779 ETPAVVTAP
-789 SEEPQDYL
+789 AVPAPNPEEATDFL
-797 ANHEVHL
+797 AKHEIHL

-826 YSLATNRKVR
+826 YSLSTNQMVR
-836 GDVAMTGEL
+836 GDIAMTGEL

-871 VILPWQNEKDLK
+871 IILPWQNEKDLK
-883 EVPERHRAG
+883 EVPERHRKG
-892 LKFFPVKH
+892 VRFHPVKH
-900 FDEVLKIALDK
+900 FDEVLKIALKRR

>member
-1 MDKEKTVRVNSEAQF
+1 MSSKNDAKIKLNPQVEQLSELPKEVV
-16 LIDLPS
+16 
-22 EIVIIPIVNSPI
+22 VIPIVNSPI

-45 EDKYTTELDN
+45 EDKFTPELDQQV
-55 YLSKF
+55 SKSGYV
-60 NTIALNLVKY
+60 ALNLVKF
-70 KDYSEFPEDTGS
+70 KE
-82 EDDEEIEDESI
+82 
-93 DSQDDEAEVEL
+93 
-104 ARKKKGAP
+104 
-112 KRIKIQEERD
+112 IQEVMEA
-122 DFDES
+122 
-127 ESMDE
+127 MDE
-132 DLRVASDA
+132 DEEYEEEEYED
-140 DQKKEKK
+140 DGDDYE
-147 TGKKSKRSEKQQP
+147 
-160 LMEPL
+160 MEAYEPDL
-165 LTPKDI
+165 KDLSPKDI
-171 YKVGVIC
+171 YRVGVLC

-196 GMRRYRAVE
+196 GLKRYRITKFVE
-205 YSQESPLLLCRPE
+205 ESPLLIVKNE
-218 VFQDIHE
+218 VFEDVHQA
-225 PDEELD
+225 DEELD

-337 KVIRSELGMEEDEKA
+337 KVIRSELGMDEDEKSR
-352 KDMKKLREGIEAAGL
+352 DMNKFKELIDEANM
-367 PEDAKKVAMEELDR
+367 PEDAKEAAMEELER

-394 TRTYLQWMVHLPWT
+394 TRTYLNWMTQLPWDKHT
-408 KASEDK
+408 EDK
-414 VEIEGARKILEKD
+414 VDISKAKKILEKD
-427 HYGLEKAKER
+427 HYGLEKAKQR

-442 AVRKLKPEYDGTI
+442 AVRQLKPEYDGTI

-470 HSIARALGRKFYRF
+470 HSVASALNRKFYRF
-484 SLGGMKDEAE
+484 SLGGMRDEAE

-508 KILQALKRVEVNNP
+508 KLIQALKRVEVNNP

-529 DKIGKSYQ
+529 DKLGRSYQ
-537 GDPASALLEVLDP
+537 GDPSSALLEVLDP

-560 LDVSFDLSKVL
+560 LDVPFDLSKVL

-576 NYVGEIPEALL
+576 NYIGEIPEALL

-597 YTLEEKLSI
+597 YTMEEKIHI
-606 ATKWVIPKQL
+606 ASKWVIPKQL

-621 VTKDLKFSNA
+621 TTKDFGLTQTTM
-631 VLKAIIADYA
+631 KALIQDYA
-641 REPGVRIMEQMIAKM
+641 REPGVRRMEQFIAKL
-656 CRRAALEKVSHKKK
+656 CRHAALEKVSSKSKKHKKFSPSMK
-670 SQYEPKVTELEKIL
+670 ELEEIL
-684 GPKRFE
+684 GPKRFQSE
-690 TDKAQK
+690 VAQK
-696 PLAPGIVTGL
+696 PLNPGIVTGL
-706 AWTAFGGDILFV
+706 AWTAYGGEILFV
-718 ESIPLKG
+718 ETLPLNG
-725 KGFKLTGQLGDVMN
+725 KGFKLTGQLGDVMG
-739 ESANLAY
+739 ESATIAY
-746 SFIKKI
+746 SYIKGL
-752 LQEQIEE
+752 LQRELEIA
-759 EKKKI
+759 KKGKKLS
-764 KAPKKSKTQMKISTT
+764 KAKSKKS
-779 IETSQSPAKP
+779 P
-789 SEEPQDYL
+789 EENNPEESLDFL

-826 YSLATNRKVR
+826 YSLAKNKKVR
-836 GDVAMTGEL
+836 GQVAMTGEL

-871 VILPWQNEKDLK
+871 IILPFQNEKDLQ
-883 EVPERHRAG
+883 EVPDRHRKG
-892 LKFFPVKH
+892 LKFYPVKH
-900 FDEVLKIALDK
+900 FDEVLKIALRK

>member
-1 MDKEKTVRVNSEAQF
+1 MAKDKTAKANGEAGVVAE
-16 LIDLPS
+16 IPS
-22 EIVIIPIVNSPI
+22 EVVIIPIVNSPI

-45 EDKYTTELDN
+45 EDKYTPELDGYLMKNN
-55 YLSKF
+55 YV
-60 NTIALNLVKY
+60 ALNLVKF
-70 KDYSEFPEDTGS
+70 KDLGEGQETVLREMGEEATDYDE
-82 EDDEEIEDESI
+82 DEESYSGLTSLTDASP
-93 DSQDDEAEVEL
+93 
-104 ARKKKGAP
+104 KG
-112 KRIKIQEERD
+112 I
-122 DFDES
+122 
-127 ESMDE
+127 
-132 DLRVASDA
+132 
-140 DQKKEKK
+140 
-147 TGKKSKRSEKQQP
+147 
-160 LMEPL
+160 
-165 LTPKDI
+165 TPKDI
-171 YKVGVIC
+171 YRVGVLC
-178 KVVKKLKLPDGS
+178 KVIKKLKLPDGS

-196 GMRRYRAVE
+196 GMKRYRAVE
-205 YSQESPLLLCRPE
+205 YVSDSPLLVARTE
-218 VFQDIHE
+218 VFNDIHE

-286 LETLV
+286 LETLI

-337 KVIRSELGMEEDEKA
+337 KVIRNELGLDEDDKA
-352 KDMKKLREGIEAAGL
+352 KDVKKIRDTLEEGGL
-367 PEDAKKVAMEELDR
+367 PEEAKKAALEELER

-394 TRTYLQWMVHLPWT
+394 TRTYLNWMVQLPWN
-408 KASEDK
+408 KATDDK
-414 VEIEGARKILEKD
+414 VDIEASKKILEKD
-427 HYGLEKAKER
+427 HYGLEKPKER

-470 HSIARALGRKFYRF
+470 HSIAKALGRKFYRF

-508 KILQALKRVEVNNP
+508 KIIQALKRVEVNNP

-560 LDVSFDLSKVL
+560 LDVPFDLSKVL

-597 YTLEEKLSI
+597 YTIEEKLSI
-606 ATKWVIPKQL
+606 AQKWVIPKQI

-621 VTKDLKFSNA
+621 STKEFSLGVP
-631 VLKAIIADYA
+631 VLKSLIADYA
-641 REPGVRIMEQMIAKM
+641 REPGVRVMEQLIAKL
-656 CRRAALEKVSHKKK
+656 CRHAALAKVSNKRFKKYAPAVIELEKV
-670 SQYEPKVTELEKIL
+670 L

-696 PLAPGIVTGL
+696 PLMPGVVTGL
-706 AWTAFGGDILFV
+706 AWTSFGGDILFV

-725 KGFKLTGQLGDVMN
+725 KGFKLTGQLGEVMG

-746 SFIKKI
+746 SYVKKV
-752 LQEQIEE
+752 LQAQIEE
-759 EKKKI
+759 DMKKTK
-764 KAPKKSKTQMKISTT
+764 KVTTKVVKKPAAVSGTRVEGTPGGSTVHAPN
-779 IETSQSPAKP
+779 P
-789 SEEPQDYL
+789 EEATDFL
-797 ANHEVHL
+797 ATHEIHL

-826 YSLATNRKVR
+826 YSLATHQMVR

-871 VILPWQNEKDLK
+871 IILPWQNEKDLK
-883 EVPERHRAG
+883 EVPERHRKG
-892 LKFFPVKH
+892 MKFYPVKH
-900 FDEVLKIALDK
+900 FDEVLKIALKRK